1 MLMDE
6 ISGKFSCDVQLSPL
20 LVEITARLTKI
31 VLGEVE
37 DDWCACYSVLYC
49 YSRGNKRQV
58 KQRS

>member
-20 LVEITARLTKI
+20 LVELTARLTKI

-37 DDWCACYSVLYC
+37 DDWCACYSTSSGY
-49 YSRGNKRQV
+49 KREV
-58 KQRS
+58 KQRI